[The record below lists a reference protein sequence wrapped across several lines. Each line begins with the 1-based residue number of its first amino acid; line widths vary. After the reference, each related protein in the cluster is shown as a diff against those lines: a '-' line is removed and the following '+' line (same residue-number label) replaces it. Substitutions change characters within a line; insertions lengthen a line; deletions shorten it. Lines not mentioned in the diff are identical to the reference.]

1 MSFSSKKS
9 KDTFAKNVVLAI
21 VIFFIVINLLFL
33 TQKSYMINYF
43 GKDSKGLIIDV
54 DSTHEGYYKY
64 EFNYKIRLQNGEKV
78 KISEGNYK
86 KKTHK
91 IGEAVNV
98 KTYKNDSEFN
108 TPSPNPYMA
117 VPLLGILGIFIRI
130 YFVFRKSS

>member
-1 MSFSSKKS
+1 MDIYWS

-21 VIFFIVINLLFL
+21 IIFFIIINLLFL
-33 TQKSYMINYF
+33 TQKSYMINYL
-43 GKDSKGLIIDV
+43 GVDSKGLVIDV

-64 EFNYKIRLQNGEKV
+64 QFNYKIRLKNGEKV

-86 KKTHK
+86 KKTHQ

-98 KTYKNDSEFN
+98 KTYKKDSEFS
-108 TPSPNPYMA
+108 TPSPNLYMA
-117 VPLLGILGIFIRI
+117 VPLLCILGIFTRI